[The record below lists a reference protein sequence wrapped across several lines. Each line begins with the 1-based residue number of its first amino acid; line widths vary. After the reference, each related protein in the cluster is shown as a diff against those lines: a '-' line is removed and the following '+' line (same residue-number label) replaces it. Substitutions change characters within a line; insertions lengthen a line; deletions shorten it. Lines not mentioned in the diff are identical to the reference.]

1 MMRNQITEKNIYIRL
16 RDQTPRDILMGLLE
30 EEGDILGWEEES
42 LVYESAIRINDL
54 PEAAIKMARFA
65 LKGLVRDG
73 LVARDGR
80 LICLKD

>member
-1 MMRNQITEKNIYIRL
+1 MRDQSTEKHIYIRL
-16 RDQTPRDILMGLLE
+16 CQQTPRDILISLLE

-65 LKGLVRDG
+65 LKGLLRDG
-73 LVARDGR
+73 VLARDGR